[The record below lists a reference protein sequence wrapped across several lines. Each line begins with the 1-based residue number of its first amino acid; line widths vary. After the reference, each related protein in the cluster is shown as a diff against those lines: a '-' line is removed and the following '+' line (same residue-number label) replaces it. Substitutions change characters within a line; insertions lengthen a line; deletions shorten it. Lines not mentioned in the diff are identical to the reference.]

1 MASLGSTRG
10 ELEDEE
16 HEYPSTKKCKYS
28 SHPDFS
34 SCKQSNGNRIFC
46 KSWKRLKYLSP
57 WIGAGEL
64 MTPLPMTGLDVC
76 LSKFGEI
83 SIRVERDCRSGH
95 KATNHR
101 SVALDMWERFFFK
114 GIGNLRRYELLI
126 IGHHKIGTSIKG
138 ACRFQL
144 LVSLRLLNQ

>member
-101 SVALDMWERFFFK
+101 SVDLD
-114 GIGNLRRYELLI
+114 
-126 IGHHKIGTSIKG
+126 
-138 ACRFQL
+138 
-144 LVSLRLLNQ
+144 